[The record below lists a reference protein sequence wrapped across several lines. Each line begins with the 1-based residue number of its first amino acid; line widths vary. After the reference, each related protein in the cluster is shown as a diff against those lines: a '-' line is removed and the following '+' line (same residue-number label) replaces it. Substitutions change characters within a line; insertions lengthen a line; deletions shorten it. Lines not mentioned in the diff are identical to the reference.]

1 MQSCIHEYE
10 RHSYIVFDIYH
21 FHYLLSNLFVYEYV
35 CGMCVVVCMCV
46 CYILLCWGINT
57 HMHNEARQEY
67 LMFCSIT
74 EWPVPLRHSLQTLC
88 LGLGWWLLIHL
99 LPLLYPPLQS
109 HCVTSICSSGISHLT
124 QVFTLVEQTLI
135 QFSAHYV
142 LSCLLF
148 LDLLMFSG
156 SSSWIESL
164 VFFIFFLV
172 NHLCFGSSTVVS

>member
-21 FHYLLSNLFVYEYV
+21 FHYLLSYLFVYEYV
-35 CGMCVVVCMCV
+35 CGMCVVVYMCV
-46 CYILLCWGINT
+46 CYILLCRGINT

-109 HCVTSICSSGISHLT
+109 HCVTIICSSGISHLNSSIYPCGT
-124 QVFTLVEQTLI
+124 NTNPVFSPLCT
-135 QFSAHYV
+135 F
-142 LSCLLF
+142 LSSLP
-148 LDLLMFSG
+148 G
-156 SSSWIESL
+156 SPN
-164 VFFIFFLV
+164 V
-172 NHLCFGSSTVVS
+172 